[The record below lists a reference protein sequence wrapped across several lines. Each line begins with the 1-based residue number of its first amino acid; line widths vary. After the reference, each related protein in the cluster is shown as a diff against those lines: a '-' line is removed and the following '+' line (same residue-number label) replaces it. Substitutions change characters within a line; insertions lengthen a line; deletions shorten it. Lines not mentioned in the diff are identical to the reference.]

1 MTYSDN
7 VPLLISLPKT
17 CRDKLRRIAAEQNLS
32 NPDEVTSAARLGRE
46 IILKH
51 FESMNQEVSA
61 DQEGGK

>member
-1 MTYSDN
+1 MTHSDN
-7 VPLLISLPKT
+7 VPFLISIPKSS
-17 CRDKLRRIAAEQNLS
+17 RDKLRMIAAEQNLY

-51 FESMNQEVSA
+51 LESMSQEIST

>member
-7 VPLLISLPKT
+7 VPLLISLPKSY
-17 CRDKLRRIAAEQNLS
+17 RDKLRMIAAEQNLS

-51 FESMNQEVSA
+51 LESMNQEIST